1 MDVNID
7 FHGAKAA
14 LFVDDQLLV
23 YRRDNNADIPF
34 PNMWDLPGGGRE
46 NGESGP
52 DCVVRET
59 YEEFGIRVD
68 VAKLDYVQHYENW
81 RGGNSLRA
89 LFFVGYLSHDQVAAI
104 VFGDEGQH
112 WQMMAIVEFLES
124 DEAIPHLQERLRD
137 YLTQSR

>member
-1 MDVNID
+1 
-7 FHGAKAA
+7 
-14 LFVDDQLLV
+14 
-23 YRRDNNADIPF
+23 
-34 PNMWDLPGGGRE
+34 MWDLPGGGRE

-68 VAKLDYVQHYENW
+68 GAKLNYVRHYENW
-81 RGGNSLRA
+81 RGASSRRA
-89 LFFVGYLSHDQVAAI
+89 LFFVGQLSRNQVATI

-112 WQMMAIVEFLES
+112 WQMMAIIEFLES